1 MDTCGR
7 VCLIRKIR
15 IVTKRLLPHCGF
27 GAVSTM
33 KSNKASLKRAILTQI
48 IVVILLAQCLPFV
61 HACGPEIIQPIFV
74 VRNSPDLPFEEFTK
88 GKIGVLQPS
97 FGRKTLVIA
106 HRYLN
111 GGAFT
116 TDEQEQL
123 VEALKGSPPE
133 EEDDQPIKAWI
144 AARKEVM
151 GEEKTTLPIYN
162 NRRNGRFDFLP
173 NSTRNAFEV
182 AAQTLKDRVASY
194 GANDPN
200 VRDWIQAQ
208 DVVFKNCAEG
218 AESPQAPAAGSPRWL
233 QKDRDYQV
241 AAALFYSLNF
251 KDARTR
257 FQAISEDVDS
267 AWQETAAYLVA
278 RTLVREA
285 SLSSDE
291 KSQKALYEQT
301 ETTLFNLIGRG
312 GKFQNAS
319 RRLLGLVKFRFR
331 PEERV
336 NELGQVLD
344 QQSGNENLRQDLI
357 DYVWLLDK
365 FDEQAR
371 KAEEQRKKLL
381 EPTPSPT
388 PYTPNLE
395 YRARYEAVQRGE
407 LVEIYFTPK
416 DDKGQFD
423 YKSAVS
429 LYLNPDVT
437 EADVISQVE
446 IKLGRKL
453 LAEENDQMKE
463 RYASAMTRRQWL
475 LSPNRKLDTTSGYD
489 GCYDACNEVKLESLP
504 ALLRSDELSDWIVT
518 FQSNDPKAYSH
529 ALSRWRQTHAQA
541 WLAVA
546 LSKAPSTS
554 KALARLMTDAESV
567 DEASAVYPT
576 VAYQLVRLRLELNRP
591 TEAKRL
597 LNRIIAT
604 KLDSLPISS
613 QNLFLKQRFKLAGNL
628 HEFLE
633 FGGRRPAAFYL
644 DSFGRMFDLMT
655 RAKSYWAP
663 EYYKESKEDY
673 ERSIDER
680 FKDLLPW
687 DERKMFDEEVADI
700 MNWHFPLSLLLVNS
714 RDPHLPDYLRQRI
727 ALSVWTRAVLLNNE
741 PVAQQASADLIQ
753 MFPEM
758 AAPLKRYLAAKTT
771 AAREDEALYLILK
784 FPTLTPYITAG
795 IPEFP
800 TKEDSNNTEGNEVM
814 GYYYALSWWCKPDE
828 TEYQNDGT
836 EVKKNVLAPRFL
848 SARDLLTAKRE
859 RAELVEIGDAKS
871 YLGELVLDW
880 ARRSPT
886 DPRIPEALFIGAQA
900 NQSYKY
906 GCGGWEQ
913 DEEIRTQLEKRLRE
927 KYPQTKWAAKLNDAS
942 QD

>member
-1 MDTCGR
+1 
-7 VCLIRKIR
+7 
-15 IVTKRLLPHCGF
+15 
-27 GAVSTM
+27 M
-33 KSNKASLKRAILTQI
+33 KSNKVSLTRAILAQI
-48 IVVILLAQCLPFV
+48 IVVILLTQSLPLV

-74 VRNSPDLPFEEFTK
+74 LRNSPDLPFEEFTK
-88 GKIGVLQPS
+88 GKIGVLQPTL
-97 FGRKTLVIA
+97 GRKTLVIA

-111 GGAFT
+111 GGTFT
-116 TDEQEQL
+116 TDEQSQL

-133 EEDDQPIKAWI
+133 DDDDQPIKAWI
-144 AARKEVM
+144 AARKEVI
-151 GEEKTTLPIYN
+151 GEEKDSLPIYN
-162 NRRNGRFDFLP
+162 DRRNGRFDFFP
-173 NSTRNAFEV
+173 NCTRNAFEV
-182 AAQTLKDRVASY
+182 ATETLKDRVASY
-194 GANDPN
+194 GAEDPN
-200 VRDWIQAQ
+200 VRDWVQAQ

-218 AESPQAPAAGSPRWL
+218 AESPQAAGAGSPRWL
-233 QKDRDYQV
+233 HKDRDYQV

-251 KDARTR
+251 NDARAR
-257 FQAISEDVDS
+257 FQAISNDVDS
-267 AWQETAAYLVA
+267 VWQETAGYLVA

-291 KSQKALYEQT
+291 KSRNALYEQA
-301 ETTLFNLIGRG
+301 ETTLFNLVGRG

-319 RRLLGLVKFRFR
+319 RRLLGLVRFRFR

-336 NELGQVLD
+336 NELGQVLN

-357 DYVWLLDK
+357 DYTWLLDK

-371 KAEEQRKKLL
+371 KTEEQRKQLL
-381 EPTPSPT
+381 EPSPSPT
-388 PYTPNLE
+388 PYPPNLE
-395 YRARYEAVQRGE
+395 YQARYEAIQRGE

-429 LYLNPDVT
+429 LYLKPDVT

-453 LAEENDQMKE
+453 LADENDQLKE
-463 RYASAMTRRQWL
+463 RYASAITRRQWL
-475 LSPNRKLDTTSGYD
+475 LSPNRKLDTNTGYD
-489 GCYDACNEVKLESLP
+489 GCYDSCNEVKLESFP
-504 ALLRSDELSDWIVT
+504 AFLRNDDLSDWIVT

-529 ALSRWRQTHAQA
+529 ALSRWRQTHSQA

-546 LSKAPSTS
+546 LSKAPRTS
-554 KALARLMTDAESV
+554 RALARLLTDAERV
-567 DEASAVYPT
+567 DEESPVYPT
-576 VAYQLVRLRLELNRP
+576 VAYHLVRLRLELNRP
-591 TEAKRL
+591 TEAKKL
-597 LNRIIAT
+597 LNQIIAT
-604 KLDSLPISS
+604 RLDSLPMSS
-613 QNLFLKQRFKLAGNL
+613 QNLFLKQRFKMAGNL
-628 HEFLE
+628 REFLQ
-633 FGGRRPAAFYL
+633 FGGRQPAAFYL

-663 EYYKESKEDY
+663 EYYQESKEDY
-673 ERSIDER
+673 ERSIDEK

-700 MNWHFPLSLLLVNS
+700 LNWHFPLSLLLTNS
-714 RDPHLPDYLRQRI
+714 RDPELPDYLRRRI

-741 PVAQQASADLIQ
+741 PVALQAATDLVQ

-758 AAPLKRYLAAKTT
+758 SASLKRYLAAKTT
-771 AAREDEALYLILK
+771 AAREDEALYIILK
-784 FPTLTPYITAG
+784 SPTLTPFITAG

-800 TKEDSNNTEGNEVM
+800 TNEDSDNPEGNEVM

-836 EVKKNVLAPRFL
+836 EVKKNVVAPKFL
-848 SARDLLTAKRE
+848 SAKDLLTAKRE
-859 RAELVEIGDAKS
+859 RAELIEIGDAKS

-880 ARRSPT
+880 AKRSPT

-913 DEEIRTQLEKRLRE
+913 DEEIRTKLEKLLRE
-927 KYPQTKWAAKLNDAS
+927 KYPQSKWAVKLNDVS